1 MAKPRINFLKV
12 IVVFLIFIIGLLA
25 FGNWRL
31 MGARQRVALK
41 LSEAQKSFQ
50 EIAHEKETLQGKIL
64 QSQSY
69 DYLEMVGR
77 EELNFKKPGEQVVA
91 FPNQEKVQETD
102 TSQRIKDLW
111 QKFVEMRKKDK
122 EEKAQ

>member
-1 MAKPRINFLKV
+1 MIKPRINFLKV
-12 IVVFLIFIIGLLA
+12 ITICLLFVIGLLV

-31 MGARQRVALK
+31 IEARQKLSLR
-41 LSEAQKSFQ
+41 LSEAQESFQ
-50 EIAHEKETLQGKIL
+50 EIAQDKEAIQGKIL

-69 DYLEMVGR
+69 DYLELMGR

-91 FPNQEKVQETD
+91 FPKQETIQETD

-111 QKFVEMRKKDK
+111 QKFMEMRKK
-122 EEKAQ
+122 

>member
-1 MAKPRINFLKV
+1 MVKPRINFLKV
-12 IVVFLIFIIGLLA
+12 AAIFLIFIIGLLV

-31 MGARQRVALK
+31 MGAREKIALK

-50 EIAHEKETLQGKIL
+50 EIAQEKEVIQGKIL

-69 DYLEMVGR
+69 DYLELVGR

-91 FPNQEKVQETD
+91 FPSQEAIQDTD
-102 TSQRIKDLW
+102 TSQKIKDLW
-111 QKFVEMRKKDK
+111 GKFVEMRKKDK
-122 EEKAQ
+122 EKAQ

>member
-1 MAKPRINFLKV
+1 MIKPRINFLT
-12 IVVFLIFIIGLLA
+12 IVAIFLIFVTGLLI

-31 MGARQRVALK
+31 LGARQRVALK
-41 LSEAQKSFQ
+41 LKEAQKSFQ
-50 EIAHEKETLQGKIL
+50 EIAQEKEAIQGKIL

-91 FPNQEKVQETD
+91 FPNQEIVGETD
-102 TSQRIKDLW
+102 TSQKIKDLW

-122 EEKAQ
+122 EKTQ